1 MLMNWMWDIREREG
15 SRMTLRFLT
24 EQLKEWN
31 CWHGEEYYVRAG
43 LGDISL
49 GRWGYA
55 VITKSYKVSRSIW
68 QGQRNIWWVLLAGNW
83 AVRVP
88 RGSLSFITGHPW
100 AQRLRAVS
108 LWGSGWEVMPRHCLH
123 ILLVTASHNSRRYSR
138 EEYTDSVSCGKQSP
152 KQYSH
157 FQFTTFNMYYLIP
170 DFFYSTLYLQDTWY
184 CVHY

>member
-1 MLMNWMWDIREREG
+1 MNC
-15 SRMTLRFLT
+15 SRPD
-24 EQLKEWN
+24 WN
-31 CWHGEEYYVRAG
+31 NTMSFAHSSLGQQCG
-43 LGDISL
+43 LGLAGQFCLSHARSL
-49 GRWGYA
+49 TWLQSSGNS
-55 VITKSYKVSRSIW
+55 VMIW

-83 AVRVP
+83 AVCVP

-138 EEYTDSVSCGKQSP
+138 EEYTASVSCGKQSP